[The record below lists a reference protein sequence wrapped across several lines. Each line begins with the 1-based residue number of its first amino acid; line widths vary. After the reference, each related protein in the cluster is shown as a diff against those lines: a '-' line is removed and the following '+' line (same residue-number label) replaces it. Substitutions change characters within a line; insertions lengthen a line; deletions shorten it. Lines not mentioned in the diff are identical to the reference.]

1 MCQKRTKRRTKA
13 AQTGQKQGA
22 AEEGGRVRRGEDSGE
37 TRLTVESGQ
46 QSGQATGKGSAS
58 EIKAKTIAI
67 QRRNVFAECCTLTR
81 PQLPVVACPKVAV
94 VPHTYTSI
102 LPLSTPSSLSCS
114 CWTCAFNLQD
124 TCLRRIE
131 GSSSCGTLSYRVHAG
146 TAYTA
151 QRVQRS
157 QVTH

>member
-13 AQTGQKQGA
+13 AQTGQKKGA
-22 AEEGGRVRRGEDSGE
+22 PNEGGRLCGNSADSREWPTKRTGN
-37 TRLTVESGQ
+37 RKGQ
-46 QSGQATGKGSAS
+46 CER

-67 QRRNVFAECCTLTR
+67 QRRNVFAECCTLPR
-81 PQLPVVACPKVAV
+81 PQAAACCMPQS
-94 VPHTYTSI
+94 YTHI
-102 LPLSTPSSLSCS
+102 LPLSLCLPPTLCTSLPCS

-124 TCLRRIE
+124 TCLPWIE
-131 GSSSCGTLSYRVHAG
+131 GSSSRGTLSYRVHIG

-151 QRVQRS
+151 QRVQRP